1 MVACGHGRSPTTTL
15 RQFPQGSVTARDA
28 GNEKSLKL
36 RIPSSWVDGTK
47 EDSGKVFA
55 FVGAASIDMAERS
68 DYRDPPAPP
77 QEGFVRRLFFDM
89 CDKDLKAGRAESSI
103 LVNGQPLSEVKC
115 SASWL
120 TLAGTDF

>member
-1 MVACGHGRSPTTTL
+1 MA
-15 RQFPQGSVTARDA
+15 PQSDDNSAAVPEGSVTARDA

-89 CDKDLKAGRAESSI
+89 CDKDLKAGRAESSM
-103 LVNGQPLSEVKC
+103 LVNGQPLSESEMLSIV
-115 SASWL
+115 AYARRHGFL
-120 TLAGTDF
+120 N